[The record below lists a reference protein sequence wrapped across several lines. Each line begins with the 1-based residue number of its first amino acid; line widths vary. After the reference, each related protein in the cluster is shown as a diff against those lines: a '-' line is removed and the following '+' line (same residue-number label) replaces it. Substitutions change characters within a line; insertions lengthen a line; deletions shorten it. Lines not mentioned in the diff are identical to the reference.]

1 MKRIWR
7 NSLQEL
13 SPILKIFELWIGDY
27 MLTFIEMEFLK
38 LKRSK
43 IFLLSLL
50 MAALPSVLMF
60 IATFAFDETQSF
72 TMLFST
78 VNMYMSALFA
88 ILLFSIIIAYLFGRE
103 YNEHTLKTMLTVPI
117 SRGKFLASKYIM
129 FLIWILILTVVTS
142 VTTLAFGFIAG
153 LTGFTVQLFINSL
166 AELLFSNILLFLT
179 FSPFVFLS
187 LFITNMVPAMVGGAS
202 LTLVN
207 LLVEG
212 QTWAPYVPWTC
223 PYLISSG
230 EIADYSVGLMTP
242 YIMIMA
248 TFLVGIVISYV
259 YFTKKDVPL

>member
-1 MKRIWR
+1 
-7 NSLQEL
+7 
-13 SPILKIFELWIGDY
+13 

-72 TMLFST
+72 SMLFST

>member
-1 MKRIWR
+1 
-7 NSLQEL
+7 
-13 SPILKIFELWIGDY
+13 
-27 MLTFIEMEFLK
+27 MEFLK

-43 IFLLSLL
+43 IFLLSIL

-72 TMLFST
+72 DALFST

-88 ILLFSIIIAYLFGRE
+88 ILLFSIIISYLFGRE

-117 SRGKFLASKYIM
+117 SRGKFLISKYLM

-142 VTTLAFGFIAG
+142 LSTLEFGFAAG
-153 LTGFTVQLFINSL
+153 LTGFTLQLFLNSF
-166 AELLFSNILLFLT
+166 AELLFANILLFLT
-179 FSPFVFLS
+179 FSPFVFIS

-202 LTLVN
+202 LTLVS
-207 LLVEG
+207 LLVNG
-212 QTWAPYVPWTC
+212 QSWAPYVPWAC

-230 EIADYSVGLMTP
+230 EIADYGVSLMIPYGVILVTFIIGL
-242 YIMIMA
+242 A
-248 TFLVGIVISYV
+248 ISYV